1 MTMRLEGK
9 VAIITG
15 AAQGLG
21 KGIVDRFVE
30 EGCKVVALDVQEEK
44 LKEAFAGNENVLGFK
59 TDVSSEEEWKNVVEK
74 TVAAFGKIDILVNN
88 AAIFIYKPVLD
99 VTAEEFMRVQS
110 VNSLGAVLGMK
121 YCAPEME
128 KVGGGSIVNVD
139 SIGGLIGGSADGGD
153 ISYSASKGAMRAF
166 TKHTAIQLASKKIR
180 CNTVHPGAIMTP
192 PLKTKFDAEPHM
204 WDFVKVNAPLP
215 PHISDPRDI
224 ANGVLFL
231 ASDEARTITGAEL
244 TIDCGVVCH

>member
-1 MTMRLEGK
+1 MRLDGK

-44 LKEAFAGNENVLGFK
+44 LKEAFADNENVLAFK
-59 TDVSSEEEWKNVVEK
+59 ADVSSEEEWKNVVEK

-88 AAIFIYKPVLD
+88 AAIFLYKNVL
-99 VTAEEFMRVQS
+99 VISAEEFMKSQS
-110 VNSLGAVLGMK
+110 VNSLGAVLGIK

-139 SIGGLIGGSADGGD
+139 SIGGLIGGKADGGD
-153 ISYSASKGAMRAF
+153 VAYSASKGAMRAF
-166 TKHTAIQLASKKIR
+166 TKHTAIQLAPKKIR

-192 PLKTKFDAEPHM
+192 PLKAVYGANPEMLESMKESC
-204 WDFVKVNAPLP
+204 PLP
-215 PHISDPRDI
+215 PHVSDPRDI
-224 ANGVLFL
+224 ANGILFL

-244 TIDCGVVCH
+244 VIDCGSVCH

>member
-1 MTMRLEGK
+1 MRLEGK

-44 LKEAFAGNENVLGFK
+44 LREAFAENENVLAFK
-59 TDVSSEEEWKNVVEK
+59 ADVSSEDEWKNVVEK

-88 AAIFIYKPVLD
+88 AAIFIYKNVLD

-121 YCAPEME
+121 YVAPEME

-153 ISYSASKGAMRAF
+153 ISYSASKGAMRSF

-192 PLKTKFDAEPHM
+192 PLRAVYGEHPENNAALTANCPLYPH
-204 WDFVKVNAPLP
+204 V
-215 PHISDPRDI
+215 SDPRDI
-224 ANGVLFL
+224 ANGILFL

-244 TIDCGVVCH
+244 VIDCGTVCH